1 MVWKRVPVTERVH
14 RWLRGVVKTRVRF
27 LLFAVMRWLAR
38 VNSSSLAEVV
48 VPDHL
53 FDDGPCKFKDRVV
66 PRPNADCRSLFP
78 RGSSFD
84 SRAENVMWCRMT
96 ILLLLLLILL
106 LIYCHP
112 RTILLRSG
120 NPAKNLPFDVFE
132 CVQDAHNIRG

>member
-27 LLFAVMRWLAR
+27 LLFAVMRWFAR

-48 VPDHL
+48 VHQTDHL

-84 SRAENVMWCRMT
+84 SRAGNVMWCRMT
-96 ILLLLLLILL
+96 ILLLLLLL
-106 LIYCHP
+106 LILCHP

-120 NPAKNLPFDVFE
+120 NPALPFDVFE